1 MGRNDVAIPVSQIK
15 QTQEGKFVLAGATKD
30 ALKAMP
36 PFEYAN

>member
-1 MGRNDVAIPVSQIK
+1 VSQIK
-15 QTQEGKFVLAGATKD
+15 QQSDGKFILAGATND